1 MLFGR
6 NFYLGLFKIL
16 SQNLFFCMK
25 KLLLIIF
32 LCAFFLR
39 QKIKMNQQLS
49 KYVDFTNAAKS
60 FTSDT
65 MQEKWDGKVT

>member
-1 MLFGR
+1 MYEKAVIDHLFVC
-6 NFYLGLFKIL
+6 
-16 SQNLFFCMK
+16 FF
-25 KLLLIIF
+25 F
-32 LCAFFLR
+32 R

-49 KYVDFTNAAKS
+49 KYVDFTNAVKS

>member
-1 MLFGR
+1 MYEKTVTDHLFV
-6 NFYLGLFKIL
+6 
-16 SQNLFFCMK
+16 C
-25 KLLLIIF
+25 
-32 LCAFFLR
+32 FFLR